1 MDNSSFKTIA
11 DFYNERVRIFGH
23 DPRACDYGRAESQQ
37 RKFAVLSRMT
47 DYSQASVLDVGCG
60 FADFAEYLLKRYE
73 GVEYHGLD
81 LSEEMI
87 AKARSVRPELNLR
100 VGNVFEL
107 PQDESYDIITANGIF
122 YLLGANAEY
131 LMMQIV
137 AEMYKRSRKGV
148 VFNSLSS
155 WASVHENGEYYANP
169 LKVLEWC
176 RKLSPWIALNHN
188 YLQHDFTVYITK
200 EPMSL

>member
-1 MDNSSFKTIA
+1 
-11 DFYNERVRIFGH
+11 
-23 DPRACDYGRAESQQ
+23 
-37 RKFAVLSRMT
+37 
-47 DYSQASVLDVGCG
+47 
-60 FADFAEYLLKRYE
+60 
-73 GVEYHGLD
+73 
-81 LSEEMI
+81 
-87 AKARSVRPELNLR
+87 
-100 VGNVFEL
+100 
-107 PQDESYDIITANGIF
+107 
-122 YLLGANAEY
+122 
-131 LMMQIV
+131 MMQIV